1 MISLNP
7 ALGAGAVVAIR
18 VAVVV
23 AVMLLRRR
31 RELVRRVA
39 FGGAALASAIA
50 GLTAATALRGG
61 GASRGV
67 FFVHHASGF
76 SLDYAIDPLSA
87 WFLIVLSVLAVPI
100 AIFSIGYAR
109 HPPLDGRSVFL
120 GIAFNV
126 LLFSVELVFVAAD
139 VIAFLFGWELMTLA
153 TAALVATEYE
163 VLETRRAAYLYLV
176 MSHVATGLLIAAFFI
191 LASASG
197 AVALSTLLTGGAL
210 SGPLRDVVF
219 LLFFL
224 GFGVKAGIIPLHV
237 WLPEAHPAAP

>member
-23 AVMLLRRR
+23 AALLLRRR

-61 GASRGV
+61 GASRDV

-87 WFLIVLSVLAVPI
+87 WFLIVLSVLAVPDRDLQHWLR
-100 AIFSIGYAR
+100 ATSSARWTIGLSWHR
-109 HPPLDGRSVFL
+109 LQ
-120 GIAFNV
+120 
-126 LLFSVELVFVAAD
+126 
-139 VIAFLFGWELMTLA
+139 
-153 TAALVATEYE
+153 
-163 VLETRRAAYLYLV
+163 RAAVRGRARVRRGRRDRVPVRLGADDAGDGCAGGDRAR
-176 MSHVATGLLIAAFFI
+176 SPRDATGRLSVPGHVTRGDRCYSSPHSSSSRPRRDRSRSRRYSPAERSPVLFATSSSCCSSSV
-191 LASASG
+191 SA
-197 AVALSTLLTGGAL
+197 
-210 SGPLRDVVF
+210 
-219 LLFFL
+219 
-224 GFGVKAGIIPLHV
+224 
-237 WLPEAHPAAP
+237 